1 MRVYMGELMR
11 VAKATASEGEV
22 GETENP
28 KENEVDKPKNSA
40 GEREG
45 ELSTETSSKTLDKSD
60 AEYAYD
66 RQTVR
71 QALRSSEES
80 VALFQQTSDETSGAC
95 L

>member
-1 MRVYMGELMR
+1 MRVYMGEFVR
-11 VAKATASEGEV
+11 VAKTTPCEGEV
-22 GETENP
+22 GTTENP
-28 KENEVDKPKNSA
+28 GESEVDKPKNSA

-71 QALRSSEES
+71 QALRSHEES